1 MKNKG
6 LGRGFDSVFDDNM
19 LETSGKGTSVL
30 RVADI
35 EPRKNQPRK
44 VFDDA
49 ALSELAA
56 SIAQHGLIQPVVV
69 RDDHT
74 GFYSIIAGERRWRA
88 SKMAGLTEIPVVILD
103 VDEAHAAEL
112 ALIENIQRE
121 DLNPIE
127 EAMAYRALIDEFGL
141 TQEKVAEKVGK
152 NRSTITNSL
161 RLLNLPPEIYDL
173 LATGQLSQGHARA
186 LLGIKDPSKV
196 ADAAKSVVSRD
207 LNVRDTEALVRKLNK
222 PEKPAEPQSEGIKI
236 NYRRELEVA
245 MTRKMG
251 RVVHIK
257 DSGKQ
262 KKLEITYTDNDDLQE
277 LVTALCG
284 KVFASETENSV
295 AEGDLLVGN
304 DEPP

>member
-6 LGRGFDSVFDDNM
+6 LGRGFDSVFNDNL
-19 LETSGKGTSVL
+19 LETAGQGTSVL
-30 RVADI
+30 RIADI

-127 EAMAYRALIDEFGL
+127 EASAIRFLMQQHDM
-141 TQEKVAEKVGK
+141 TQEEVSTRIGKSRPAVA
-152 NRSTITNSL
+152 NAL
-161 RLLNLPPEIYDL
+161 RLLQLPAAVVDL
-173 LATGQLSQGHARA
+173 VREGTISAGHGRAIAGVSDRAMQEKLADETVRLGYSVRA
-186 LLGIKDPSKV
+186 LESRIKNLG
-196 ADAAKSVVSRD
+196 
-207 LNVRDTEALVRKLNK
+207 EAK
-222 PEKPAEPQSEGIKI
+222 PEKKAGKDACGKLSADLKAVETALREKLGTKVKI
-236 NYRRELEVA
+236 AGNEQ
-245 MTRKMG
+245 K
-251 RVVHIK
+251 
-257 DSGKQ
+257 GKLVIEYFS
-262 KKLEITYTDNDDLQE
+262 KDDLSNIYDCIIGE
-277 LVTALCG
+277 
-284 KVFASETENSV
+284 
-295 AEGDLLVGN
+295 
-304 DEPP
+304 